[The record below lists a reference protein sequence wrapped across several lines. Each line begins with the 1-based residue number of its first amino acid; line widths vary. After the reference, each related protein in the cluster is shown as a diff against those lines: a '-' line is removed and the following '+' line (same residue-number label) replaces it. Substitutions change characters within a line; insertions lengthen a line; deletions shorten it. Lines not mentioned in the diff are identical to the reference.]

1 MKVQQKMPQL
11 EARPT
16 SLFDGGTGLNLG
28 LPELREDGAFPKIRG
43 YAAVFNQ
50 LSQPLGWGMRERIR
64 PGAFKDTIANGA
76 DVRALFNH
84 DPSQILGRNKAGTLR
99 LEEDNIGLRYVI
111 DPPNTTLGRDVIE
124 SIRRGDVTQSSFGF
138 RSKDEE
144 YKKENG
150 EFVRELVAVD
160 LFDVSPVTYPAYT
173 GTSVGVRTLF
183 PNMKEE
189 EVRSVIEPFFRDIK
203 RALEPPP
210 LLLPEFEKKL
220 QLRRLQLHGD
230 TLRTLQDKERAA
242 LQIQVV
248 KFDKRSWSTERAST
262 WLAEHG
268 YKSDK
273 LEEVLNCYRFLQMD
287 AAEVRGELEV
297 VTDGLPRG
305 VMIVAC
311 K

>member
-1 MKVQQKMPQL
+1 MKVQQKMPQF

-50 LSQPLGWGMRERIR
+50 LSQPLGWGIRERIK
-64 PGAFKDTIANGA
+64 PGAFKETIANGA

-173 GTSVGVRTLF
+173 GTSVSVRTLF
-183 PNMKEE
+183 PQMKEE
-189 EVRSVIEPFFRDIK
+189 DVRSVIEPFFRDIK

-210 LLLPEFEKKL
+210 HLLPEFEKKL
-220 QLRRLQLHGD
+220 RLRRLTLIGD
-230 TLRTLQDKERAA
+230 TIHASQLAEREA
-242 LQIQVV
+242 LQIQLV
-248 KFDKRSWSTERAST
+248 KFDKRSWSLERASG

-268 YKSDK
+268 YKNDNA
-273 LEEVLNCYRFLQMD
+273 EDAFGAYRFQQLD

-297 VTDGLPRG
+297 ITDGLPRG